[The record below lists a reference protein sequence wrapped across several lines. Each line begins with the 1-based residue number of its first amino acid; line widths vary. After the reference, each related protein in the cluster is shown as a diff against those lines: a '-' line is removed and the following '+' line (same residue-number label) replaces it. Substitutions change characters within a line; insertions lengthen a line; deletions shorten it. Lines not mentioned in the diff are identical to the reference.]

1 MLEGRQVAVIGAGAM
16 GGALIGGLLTHQ
28 IVPAAQLTATDVR
41 AERRSE
47 LAQQW
52 GIATTDD
59 NRAAVQAADLVIL
72 AIKPQ
77 LVNKV
82 LPPLRGMLKADAL
95 CLSIIAGTRLQTFHE
110 LLAHSA
116 IARCMPNTPAMI
128 GAGMSVWTCTPAVTP
143 EQQTWVQTVLQAL
156 GSEVYV
162 EHEQYLD
169 MATAL
174 NGSGPAYIFLVL
186 EALIDAGVQLGLPR
200 PLAEQLATETLY
212 GAARYARESA
222 QHPALLR
229 NAVTSPGGT
238 TAAGLYELERNGM
251 RAAFA
256 ECVRAAYLR
265 AQELGQ
271 PS

>member
-1 MLEGRQVAVIGAGAM
+1 MLQGLQIAVIGAGAM
-16 GGALIGGLLTHQ
+16 GGAFIGGLLTQ
-28 IVPAAQLTATDVR
+28 QLVAADHLIATDVR

-47 LAQQW
+47 LAAQW
-52 GIATTDD
+52 GITTTDD
-59 NRAAVQAADLVIL
+59 NRAAVQAADLVLL

-77 LVNKV
+77 MVSSV
-82 LPPLRGMLKADAL
+82 LPPLRGRLKAGAL
-95 CLSIIAGTRLQTFHE
+95 CLSIIAGTRLQTFHDMLE
-110 LLAHSA
+110 HGAV
-116 IARCMPNTPAMI
+116 ARCMPNTPAMI
-128 GAGMSVWTCTPAVTP
+128 GAGMSVWTCSPSVAH
-143 EQQTWVQTVLQAL
+143 EQQQWVRSILQAL

-162 EHEQYLD
+162 ENEHYLD

-200 PLAEQLATETLY
+200 PLATQLATETLY
-212 GAARYARESA
+212 GASRYARESE

-238 TAAGLYELERNGM
+238 TAAGLYALEHRGV

-256 ECVRAAYLR
+256 DCVQAAFAR

-271 PS
+271 QS